1 MNIRDWNVGILVTEE
16 EDKKSMLNIV
26 KLKKGGG
33 YVTTLAH
40 KESLTFIDH
49 AKITQHQNFMNLIA
63 STSLSNC

>member
-33 YVTTLAH
+33 VMWL
-40 KESLTFIDH
+40 L
-49 AKITQHQNFMNLIA
+49 
-63 STSLSNC
+63 